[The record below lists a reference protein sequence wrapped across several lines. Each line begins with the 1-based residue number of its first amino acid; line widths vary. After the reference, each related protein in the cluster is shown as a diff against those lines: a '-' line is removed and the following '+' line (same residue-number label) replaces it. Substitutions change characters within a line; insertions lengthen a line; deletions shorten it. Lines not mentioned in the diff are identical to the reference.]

1 MDVIKRPSPN
11 FNDRRL
17 PLSMLVL
24 HYTGMESG
32 EAAIERLCD
41 PEFSVSAHYVV
52 EEDGRIVQLVSE
64 DKRAWHAGKGVWRGC
79 NEINSA
85 SIGIEI
91 VNGGHDFGLPDF
103 PDAQIEAVLTL
114 SQGILARHSI
124 KACDVIGHSDLAPD
138 RKQDPGEK
146 FPWKRFAEAGVGL
159 WPQAVPSILP
169 PCAPDDEGKAVAA
182 VREALGDIGYGV
194 APTGAYDEGLKAV
207 VLAVQRRF
215 RPQALT
221 GVADEQTCALIEG
234 LRRKVTS
241 VTSKT

>member
-24 HYTGMESG
+24 HYTGMETG

-52 EEDGRIVQLVSE
+52 EEDGRIFQLVSE

-79 NEINSA
+79 SEINSA

-91 VNGGHDFGLPDF
+91 VNGGQDFGLPDF
-103 PDAQIEAVLTL
+103 PEIQIQAVLAL
-114 SQGILARHSI
+114 SQGILARHEI

-159 WPQAVPSILP
+159 WPQAVPSVLP
-169 PCAPDDEGKAVAA
+169 PCAPGDAGKAVI
-182 VREALGDIGYGV
+182 ALRLALSEIGYGV
-194 APTGAYDEGLKAV
+194 ERSGVYDDALKAV
-207 VLAVQRRF
+207 LVAFQRRF
-215 RPQALT
+215 RPERLD
-221 GVADEQTCALIEG
+221 GLADEETCALIEG
-234 LRRKVTS
+234 LRRQVTS
-241 VTSKT
+241 VTS

>member
-1 MDVIKRPSPN
+1 MAVIKRPSPN

-24 HYTGMESG
+24 HYTGMETG

-52 EEDGRIVQLVSE
+52 EEDGRVFQLVSE

-79 NEINSA
+79 SEINSA

-114 SQGILARHSI
+114 SQGILARHPI

-159 WPQAVPSILP
+159 WPEPADPGFSPCSPGEQGDAVDALRQAL
-169 PCAPDDEGKAVAA
+169 
-182 VREALGDIGYGV
+182 REIGYGV
-194 APTGAYDEGLKAV
+194 ERDGPYDAALKA
-207 VLAVQRRF
+207 AVQAFQRRF
-215 RPQALT
+215 RPERLD
-221 GVADEQTCALIEG
+221 GVADEQSCALIED

-241 VTSKT
+241 VISKG